1 MSEFNTLED
10 IDLQLL
16 QLHLLAVCVLVKT
29 VDTVPDDGK
38 SRNFCDDDIGCGSV
52 FVRTLIFVLILSLV
66 SRFMLNDDR
75 RRAFLSKLPILKMS
89 VSSAVMSFFVLDD
102 EHSPFVDWPFSF
114 VAFGLHIFSL
124 VVVIMSTVDEL
135 LLAVTDDDGVG
146 DNFSYSRTVKSFKLR
161 NAIIF
166 VLLVD
171 VDAVVDAV
179 VLRLLADFN
188 EPEQRHLCELFAK

>member
-1 MSEFNTLED
+1 M
-10 IDLQLL
+10 
-16 QLHLLAVCVLVKT
+16 KT
-29 VDTVPDDGK
+29 VDTVSDDGK

-52 FVRTLIFVLILSLV
+52 FVRTLILALILSLV

-89 VSSAVMSFFVLDD
+89 GSSTVMSFFVLDV

-114 VAFGLHIFSL
+114 VAFGLHILSL
-124 VVVIMSTVDEL
+124 VVVMVSTVDVL

-146 DNFSYSRTVKSFKLR
+146 DNLSYSRTGNSFKLR

-166 VLLVD
+166 VVVD

-179 VLRLLADFN
+179 ELRLLDDFN
-188 EPEQRHLCELFAK
+188 EPAQRHLCELFDE